1 MSTASYDGTT
11 DDLLTGGLGYDGL
24 QSATAPNVSATPTA
38 AELRRLSIYT
48 NYRALVD
55 MTTEGGYGRLYGPNV
70 PLDGSAPVT
79 TPGAGKVPGTE
90 YVAVS
95 RDANG
100 AVLAT
105 FMTQVPTN
113 FDKNNPC
120 IVTAT
125 SSGSRNVY
133 GAVSA
138 AGEWG
143 LKRGCA
149 VAYTDK
155 GTAGAEEMDTGIVL
169 TIDGLAKTLADAGN
183 NALFVADVT
192 GDTRPAR
199 YAFKHAHSERNVEKD
214 WGLFTLQAIQFAF
227 YAVNQSV
234 GDVDANNQRLATFVP
249 ANTVV
254 IASSVSNGGGASL
267 RAAEQD
273 TDGLIDAVV
282 VGEPQLSVNVGFPT
296 PSFSIRRG
304 NGAALPANAYGKPLV
319 HYVGVAGLFQ
329 PCAAYASTITTAPLR
344 ETLLPPAQAQA
355 RCASLAAAG
364 LLGTPAPATF
374 PAQADAAL
382 AAMRLGGWEPESDPL
397 HGWQFG
403 SDTTMAVAVTY
414 NNAYA
419 RAKPREY
426 LCDFSFGTTN
436 ATTGLVE
443 TAATSPM
450 STLFALGNGIPPTR
464 GIGIVYNAVTP
475 NPVNYRFT
483 PDLAFEGAQCLR
495 ALWKT
500 RSPNPTPG
508 SLAARLQTGADE
520 VLATGNLRG
529 KPAIIVHGRAD
540 ALVPVN
546 HSSRTYFGANKAAE
560 GANSQLSYIEVANAQ
575 HFDALLG
582 VAGFNERFVPLHYY
596 NIQALNAMWAHL
608 KSNAPLPGSQVVRT
622 LPRGTGAPALAPA
635 NLPAIATTPGP
646 NDAITFTAN
655 TVVVP
660 D

>member
-1 MSTASYDGTT
+1 VNVQNYDGAA
-11 DDLLTGGLGYDGL
+11 DDLLTAGLGWNGL
-24 QSATAPNVSATPTA
+24 QGAAPTVSDPPSA
-38 AELRRLSIYT
+38 AELRRLAIYT

-55 MTTEGGYGRLYGPNV
+55 VTSDGGYGRLYGPNV
-70 PLDGSAPVT
+70 PLDGSAPNT
-79 TPGAGKVPGTE
+79 TAGAGKVAGAE
-90 YVAVS
+90 YIAVS

-100 AVLAT
+100 RVLAT
-105 FMTQVPTN
+105 FMAQVPTS
-113 FDKNNPC
+113 FDKANPC

-125 SSGSRNVY
+125 SSGSRGVY

-143 LKRGCA
+143 LQRGCA

-155 GTAGAEEMDTGIVL
+155 GTGGAHEMDTGIVL
-169 TIDGLAKTLADAGN
+169 SIDGLARTIADAGN
-183 NALFVADVT
+183 NALFVADIA

-199 YAFKHAHSERNVEKD
+199 YAFKHAHSEQNVEKD

-227 YAVNQSV
+227 YAVNESF
-234 GDVDANNQRLATFVP
+234 GDVVDNVRQANFAA

-254 IASSVSNGGGASL
+254 IAAAVSNGGAASL

-273 TDGLIDAVV
+273 ADGLIDAVV
-282 VGEPQLSVNVGFPT
+282 VGEPQVSVNVGFPT
-296 PSFSIRRG
+296 PTFAIRRG
-304 NGAALPANAYGKPLV
+304 NGAALLPNAYGKPLV

-329 PCAAYASTITTAPLR
+329 PCAAYAASAANAPLR
-344 ETLLPPAQAQA
+344 DVLLPQAQA
-355 RCASLAAAG
+355 EARCQSLATAG
-364 LLGTPAPATF
+364 LLGNPAPVGF
-374 PAQADAAL
+374 QAQADAAM
-382 AAMRLGGWEPESDPL
+382 AAMRVGGWEPESDLL

-419 RAKPREY
+419 RAKAREY
-426 LCDFSFGTTN
+426 VCDFSF
-436 ATTGLVE
+436 ATTDPATGQVV
-443 TAATSPM
+443 TATPSPM

-464 GIGIVYNAVTP
+464 GINIVYNAAAP
-475 NPVNYRFT
+475 NPLAYRVAT
-483 PDLAFEGAQCLR
+483 PDMAFQGAQCLR
-495 ALWKT
+495 SLWKT
-500 RSPNPTPG
+500 RTPNPTPG
-508 SLAARLQTGADE
+508 SLAARLQQGADE

-546 HSSRTYFGANKAAE
+546 HSSRAYFGANQLAE
-560 GANSQLSYIEVANAQ
+560 GANSKLSYIEVTNAQ

-596 NIQALNAMWAHL
+596 NIQALNTMWSHL
-608 KSNAPLPGSQVVRT
+608 KSATPLPGSQVLRT

-635 NLPAIATTPGP
+635 NVPGFAPTPGP

-660 D
+660 E